1 MEDQKIL
8 SGYGRQKIVRG
19 MEDQKTLRGIEDQKI
34 LSEYGRPE
42 NPK

>member
-8 SGYGRQKIVRG
+8 SGYGRQKILRG